1 MSIAGIFLLLAFL
14 AGVVVIVIWPLLQ
27 AKEQPVKGAESSALP
42 ALARLQAEHEA
53 LLITIRD
60 LDFDYQTGKLTEED
74 YSAQREALVQR
85 GVELL
90 QQIDA
95 QQSDL
100 IEEAVQAR
108 RKAAA
113 SAESS
118 SPGTRRT
125 RRTRRTQRT

>member
-1 MSIAGIFLLLAFL
+1 MSVAGIFLLLAFL
-14 AGVVVIVIWPLLQ
+14 AGVIVIVIWPLLQ
-27 AKEQPVKGAESSALP
+27 AKEQPASSTASSALSS
-42 ALARLQAEHEA
+42 LARLQAEHEA

-74 YSAQREALVQR
+74 YRAQREGLVER

-90 QQIDA
+90 KQIDT
-95 QQSDL
+95 QQSNL

-108 RKAAA
+108 RKTAV
-113 SAESS
+113 SAERSS
-118 SPGTRRT
+118 SSARKA

>member
-14 AGVVVIVIWPLLQ
+14 AGVAVIVIWPLLQ
-27 AKEQPVKGAESSALP
+27 ATEQPVSSAGSSALSG
-42 ALARLQAEHEA
+42 LARLQSEHEA

-74 YSAQREALVQR
+74 YRAQREGLVQR

-100 IEEAVQAR
+100 IETAVQAR
-108 RKAAA
+108 RKTAV
-113 SAESS
+113 SEEKSS
-118 SPGTRRT
+118 SSTR
-125 RRTRRTQRT
+125 